1 MSADH
6 NLRRAHQDTRNEF
19 ALRRGR
25 ASQGE
30 IERVLDRVHGEV
42 LRLQRD
48 QPHLLT
54 EDPRA
59 LFARMVTPELA
70 PDYESLLRRAAFA
83 VLCLHAR
90 DRADVASPTT
100 GDAA

>member
-6 NLRRAHQDTRNEF
+6 SLRRAHQDTRNEF

-25 ASQGE
+25 VNQGE

-70 PDYESLLRRAAFA
+70 PDYESALRRTAFG
-83 VLCLHAR
+83 VLWLHALE
-90 DRADVASPTT
+90 RAELVDPLS